1 MAVSDARA
9 VYAGYI
15 ILLLLSLPRHLWYIT
30 NADDATISGDTGSF
44 ALASLAGVTVD
55 FFDEAL
61 WSAFAALARG
71 DARLSSR
78 LGSAFERKDHLSRL
92 GKNGR
97 GRCKLKWMRVGGV
110 SSEGGSWEPADQL
123 TAAHPVVCELT
134 FARFAK
140 WRARLLR
147 SLYKARARLADRQ
160 IRRLADRQIRRRA
173 GAVLQ
178 NAFVDAR
185 AAEKFAADAL
195 RLRALYTARDARLA
209 DTAAAPTAALQQP
222 DVAAGRAGG
231 SLGAAQRPRLSE
243 GTARDAAVATAAAL
257 QCDLDPFVQKQLL
270 YLMLCEEEADG
281 VVEARMQVVYACMS
295 DGVQQ
300 EFFILRRL
308 AVLQDRQAEAY
319 NAVLS
324 NTLKRKR
331 VSGAKAAEYH
341 KVFQPSLGTPPP

>member
-78 LGSAFERKDHLSRL
+78 LGSAFERKDHLPRL

-97 GRCKLKWMRVGGV
+97 GRCKLKWMRVGGG

-123 TAAHPVVCELT
+123 TAAHPV
-134 FARFAK
+134 
-140 WRARLLR
+140 RARLLR

-178 NAFVDAR
+178 NAF
-185 AAEKFAADAL
+185 FAADAL
-195 RLRALYTARDARLA
+195 RLRALYTARDTRLA

-222 DVAAGRAGG
+222 D
-231 SLGAAQRPRLSE
+231 
-243 GTARDAAVATAAAL
+243 
-257 QCDLDPFVQKQLL
+257 
-270 YLMLCEEEADG
+270 
-281 VVEARMQVVYACMS
+281 
-295 DGVQQ
+295 
-300 EFFILRRL
+300 
-308 AVLQDRQAEAY
+308 DRQAEAY

>member
-78 LGSAFERKDHLSRL
+78 LGSAFERKDHLPRL

-185 AAEKFAADAL
+185 ARLPQPKSLPLTLCAYARFTRRATRASPTL
-195 RLRALYTARDARLA
+195 RPRPRPLCSSPTSRLDAR
-209 DTAAAPTAALQQP
+209 AAAWALP
-222 DVAAGRAGG
+222 KGLAFPKARRATPPW
-231 SLGAAQRPRLSE
+231 S
-243 GTARDAAVATAAAL
+243 
-257 QCDLDPFVQKQLL
+257 
-270 YLMLCEEEADG
+270 
-281 VVEARMQVVYACMS
+281 
-295 DGVQQ
+295 
-300 EFFILRRL
+300 LRRRCS
-308 AVLQDRQAEAY
+308 AISTRSCR
-319 NAVLS
+319 N
-324 NTLKRKR
+324 NC
-331 VSGAKAAEYH
+331 
-341 KVFQPSLGTPPP
+341 FI